1 ASQDVTSENNDAT
14 LVPVVRIGNIFTS
27 VLTFDPVKTTDA
39 RQYYCQATIIVL
51 GTVDRT
57 NRDLTV
63 QIPPPSVSIVAD
75 PPTGPI
81 YESTSYVLTC
91 TATVNTTIVDTPV
104 TASVVWTDPSGN
116 VIPINEARRQVI
128 PPTDNSLVSMLLFQP
143 IDTGLNNDGGT
154 YTCQMIINSG
164 NSLIASSQPT
174 DTTLPVTVESLP
186 SMTVNFSSV
195 GSVEVGQSLTITCT
209 ITTVERLVVTPLITF
224 FKMNDAD
231 MEMLSN
237 LNRPYSITR
246 DDTGSVTNY
255 TLILDPVRFEDAG
268 MYTCLAEFNVTGFNN
283 TNDPST
289 ATYDSQEASD
299 AFTLN
304 VDCTILP
311 FAATSVTTIPGTT
324 NANISFIIPKTSY
337 ANENYSI
344 SYTRQQ
350 FQATQKVSGTRMSS
364 SSVDKPIM
372 IYIVLTGLEE
382 GNAYQFT
389 IDSSN
394 CLGTTHTGV
403 MNFTTLT
410 A

>member
-1 ASQDVTSENNDAT
+1 
-14 LVPVVRIGNIFTS
+14 
-27 VLTFDPVKTTDA
+27 
-39 RQYYCQATIIVL
+39 
-51 GTVDRT
+51 
-57 NRDLTV
+57 
-63 QIPPPSVSIVAD
+63 
-75 PPTGPI
+75 
-81 YESTSYVLTC
+81 
-91 TATVNTTIVDTPV
+91 
-104 TASVVWTDPSGN
+104 
-116 VIPINEARRQVI
+116 
-128 PPTDNSLVSMLLFQP
+128 
-143 IDTGLNNDGGT
+143 
-154 YTCQMIINSG
+154 MIINSG

-304 VDCTILP
+304 VDCKL
-311 FAATSVTTIPGTT
+311 
-324 NANISFIIPKTSY
+324 N
-337 ANENYSI
+337 
-344 SYTRQQ
+344 
-350 FQATQKVSGTRMSS
+350 
-364 SSVDKPIM
+364 
-372 IYIVLTGLEE
+372 
-382 GNAYQFT
+382 
-389 IDSSN
+389 
-394 CLGTTHTGV
+394 
-403 MNFTTLT
+403 
-410 A
+410 